1 MKVNIFLNTSA
12 ENDEGCDKSEFF
24 TTGEFEVVDD
34 SFVIRYDE
42 NGEIGYEDCSVTLSV
57 RPELIVIERTGAA
70 SSALYI
76 DKNHKHHCVYGTPFG
91 DFTLGVNAYEIE
103 NELTEEG
110 GKLYVRYGIDLNTDF
125 ISENKINITVTKAD

>member
-24 TTGEFEVVDD
+24 TTGEFEVVENG
-34 SFVIRYDE
+34 FVIRYDE

-57 RPELIVIERTGAA
+57 QPELVIIERTGAA
-70 SSALYI
+70 NSALYI
-76 DKNHKHHCVYGTPFG
+76 DKNHKHHCIYGTPFG
-91 DFTLGVNAYEIE
+91 DFTLGVNTYEIE
-103 NELTEEG
+103 NRLTENG
-110 GKLYVRYGIDLNTDF
+110 GKLYIRYGIDLNTDF